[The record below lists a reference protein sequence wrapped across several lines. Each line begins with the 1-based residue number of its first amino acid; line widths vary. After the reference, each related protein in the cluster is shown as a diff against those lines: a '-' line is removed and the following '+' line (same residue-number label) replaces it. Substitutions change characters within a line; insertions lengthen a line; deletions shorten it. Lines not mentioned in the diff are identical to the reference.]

1 MGSAEGAKKA
11 RKVREK
17 NVKLKIQGAI
27 NVLNLYG
34 EKITVRAVAKQ
45 AEVSST
51 TASKYLKTFYS
62 LSSAIIA

>member
-17 NVKLKIQGAI
+17 NVKIKIQGAI

-45 AEVSST
+45 AGVSST
-51 TASKYLKTFYS
+51 TASKYLKTF
-62 LSSAIIA
+62 